1 MNDKPEYQ
9 TLRELHE
16 LFETSVLSGAL
27 PIHETPQLVQRVYWW
42 GFWAGHESRESE
54 ITQALHER
62 DIYYRAACE
71 GGFGRKRIKTQGKS
85 FNELEQLRKGL
96 IS

>member
-1 MNDKPEYQ
+1 MSDNPQFK
-9 TLRELHE
+9 TLHDLHDF
-16 LFETSVLSGAL
+16 FETSVLTGAL

-71 GGFGRKRIKTQGKS
+71 GGFGYPRIKKQGKS
-85 FNELEQLRKGL
+85 FAELEQLRKGQQA
-96 IS
+96 